1 MNIKVMDAGEAMTL
15 LRKKPYRISE
25 YQEIYDAVDTLEK
38 GKAIVIEFDDVKKAT
53 MCASTLSSHVNADN
67 KLKRGRFYG
76 CYYSKTG
83 SIIVIGKN

>member
-15 LRKKPYRISE
+15 LRQKPYIRSI
-25 YQEIYDAVDTLEK
+25 YQEVYNAVDSLEK

-53 MCASTLSSHVNADN
+53 MCASTLSTHVNKDN
-67 KLKRGRFYG
+67 KLKRGRFCG
-76 CYYSKTG
+76 CYYSKSG